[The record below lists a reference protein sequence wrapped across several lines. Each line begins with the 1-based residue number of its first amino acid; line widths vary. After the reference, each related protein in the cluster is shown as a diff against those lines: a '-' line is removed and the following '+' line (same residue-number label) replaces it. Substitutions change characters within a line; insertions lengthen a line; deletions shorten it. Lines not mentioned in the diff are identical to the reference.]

1 MGVLPHPPPTMDEL
15 RVRLVIFVSK
25 FFKRQKLRRLI
36 FFFNFQTHCRGW
48 PSFATIH
55 TRNHATYRTC
65 FLKTKKNAISGKIGS
80 VMARLLLRG
89 EENDE

>member
-1 MGVLPHPPPTMDEL
+1 MGVLPHPPPTLDEQ

-36 FFFNFQTHCRGW
+36 FFNFQTHCQGW

-55 TRNHATYRTC
+55 ARKHATYRTC
-65 FLKTKKNAISGKIGS
+65 FPKTKTNAIPGKIGS
-80 VMARLLLRG
+80 VMARLLLRR